1 MSNLGFLFSPDLTR
15 PSSGA
20 SYFEIDLYKSPWLGF
35 NFSLTYWKKQQANQI
50 RMHNSLVL
58 VLSPLNGG
66 ALCSPQDFIYLMRIH
81 SVWDTKSI
89 PGKGEGLM
97 RVRTLVW
104 FVFPSNAEVN
114 ANLRACLCR
123 RGESLAC
130 TCFQCTLQGCLW
142 VLCCGFLCKTTIG
155 K

>member
-1 MSNLGFLFSPDLTR
+1 MSKLGFLFSSDLTR
-15 PSSGA
+15 LSVGA
-20 SYFEIDLYKSPWLGF
+20 SYLNRPIQISLIR
-35 NFSLTYWKKQQANQI
+35 FSFFTYLLEKNQANQS

-66 ALCSPQDFIYLMRIH
+66 ALCPPQDFVYLMRIH

-97 RVRTLVW
+97 RVWTLVW
-104 FVFPSNAEVN
+104 FFPLSNAEVN

-123 RGESLAC
+123 HGESLVC
-130 TCFQCTLQGCLW
+130 TCFQCRLKGYLW